1 MGILNLG
8 GTTKRFSLSSQAV
21 GREHLFCPFRPHF
34 ANFIAISGIFPQ
46 KICRFAA
53 PAAMRACRPQLQTKE
68 HPLWLK

>member
-21 GREHLFCPFRPHF
+21 GREHLFCLFHPGFCEFYCNSKH
-34 ANFIAISGIFPQ
+34 IST
-46 KICRFAA
+46 KICCFAA
-53 PAAMRACRPQLQTKE
+53 FAAMRACRPQLQTKE